1 MSKRP
6 LHLNIGTLAVGSQQP
21 VGLGSLQS
29 SVQQHLHRAL
39 ANDASQAAPKDVNI
53 PEIRVR
59 AHPSMSMDALGEHV
73 AAEIQRQI
81 SEVE

>member
-1 MSKRP
+1 MKKRP
-6 LHLNIGTLAVGSQQP
+6 INLNIGTLAVGSKQP

-29 SVQQHLHRAL
+29 SVQQHLHRTL
-39 ANDASQAAPKDVNI
+39 ANDSSQPPPSGVNI

-59 AHPSMSMDALGEHV
+59 AHPSMSMDALGEHI

-81 SEVE
+81 SEAE